1 MERKTEAKRTIL
13 IGGGVRSGKS
23 AFALVRAQA
32 LGTRRAFIATAEA
45 YDDEMRERAQR
56 HREERGSAFVTIEAP
71 RALVPALDEA
81 ARQADVVVIDCLTL
95 WLSNLLLSGC
105 DATAIGA
112 RVAELDDALAN
123 CPAHVIMVSNEVGM
137 GIVPESRLGRQFRDL
152 AGHAH
157 QRLSARVDELY
168 FAMMG
173 QILRL
178 RPAPI
183 ELVEH
188 GLC

>member
-1 MERKTEAKRTIL
+1 VKRKTQAKRTIL

-23 AFALVRAQA
+23 AFALVRAQE
-32 LGTRRAFIATAEA
+32 LGARRAFIATAEA
-45 YDDEMRERAQR
+45 FDDEMRERAAR

-71 RALVPALDEA
+71 RALVPALQQASREA
-81 ARQADVVVIDCLTL
+81 EVVVIDCLTL
-95 WLSNLLLSGC
+95 WLSNLLLAGR
-105 DATAIGA
+105 DMAAIGA
-112 RVAELDDALAN
+112 SVAQLDDALAAS
-123 CPAHVIMVSNEVGM
+123 PAHVVMVSNEVGM
-137 GIVPESRLGRQFRDL
+137 GIVPESRLGRQFRDV

-183 ELVEH
+183 ELRAH
-188 GLC
+188 GRS